1 MPVWRDVV
9 QGARKVSPGSVDN
22 ASQAAKIENLDL
34 RYDEGVQTLTFYGT
48 VHSASRPTAYTMIL
62 TFKNVDRLEGLTEE
76 EIQQGYM
83 PKPSL
88 NENEVMM
95 RCSCPSYRFR
105 FDEANR
111 RHQAGTGARF
121 GIYHRKSDR
130 EPNNPNNI
138 PGACKH
144 IIEFITYLQD
154 RGFVTG

>member
-1 MPVWRDVV
+1 MLYLIKDETKNMLG
-9 QGARKVSPGSVDN
+9 QTKCKVIKVC
-22 ASQAAKIENLDL
+22 
-34 RYDEGVQTLTFYGT
+34 
-48 VHSASRPTAYTMIL
+48 
-62 TFKNVDRLEGLTEE
+62 
-76 EIQQGYM
+76 
-83 PKPSL
+83 L

-154 RGFVTG
+154 RGFITG